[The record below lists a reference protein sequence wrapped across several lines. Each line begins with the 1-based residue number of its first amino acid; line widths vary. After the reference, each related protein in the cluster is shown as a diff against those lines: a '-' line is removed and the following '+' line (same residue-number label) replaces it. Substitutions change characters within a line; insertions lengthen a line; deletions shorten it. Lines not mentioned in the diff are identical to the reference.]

1 MKGINF
7 VKDIKARKILEKV
20 DNKMIELFKDKLKNV
35 ILYGSYARNENTSE
49 SDIDVMVLVDET
61 ECRIREYEDNITDIM
76 VELSL
81 EYEIV
86 VSIYTQS
93 VEEYEKQA
101 KVLPFLINVQK
112 EGINVHG

>member
-1 MKGINF
+1 MRNINF
-7 VKDIKARKILEKV
+7 VKDMKAREVLEK
-20 DNKMIELFKDKLKNV
+20 
-35 ILYGSYARNENTSE
+35 
-49 SDIDVMVLVDET
+49 IDVMVLVDEA
-61 ECRIREYEDNITDIM
+61 ECKIRENEDNITDIM
-76 VELSL
+76 VDLSL

-101 KVLPFLINVQK
+101 KVLPFLINLQK